1 MQQQQR
7 VVANRYTL
15 LVELGRGAMG
25 VVWRAQDQ
33 LLGRAVALKELH
45 PPQGIAAE
53 EFAVLEERMLREA
66 RTAGRLNHP
75 AVVTVYDVV
84 REDGRTYLAMELVD
98 ALDLATIVQKHGP
111 RDSTWMAGVALQVLG
126 ALETAHQA
134 GIVHRDVKPS
144 NIMVRPDGAVK
155 LTDFGIAQA
164 VDDPRLT
171 HNGGIVG
178 SPAYMSPD
186 RLHGWEA
193 SPASDLWAL
202 GVTMAH
208 AVEGISPFERT
219 STASTLHAVMNEAPV
234 LRQASPA
241 LAEVIRGFLTVDPA
255 RRLTAPQARQM
266 LTAIVQGTAVPSVH
280 GTRQLENGGGKKNKL
295 VVAGAV
301 VLGAAVLAG
310 VAFAGYQAFK
320 PNETTNNA
328 GANTSS
334 NSQQQP
340 PQQNSTEWSESAQ
353 LPVGAPL
360 PSRRIATFGRG
371 GDVPEWNL
379 SGTQCAKDFLT
390 QGSPVRQDVPCS
402 GPHGIQLFSAA
413 TPLWDKPKDTAYPGV
428 QWLADFT
435 KNYCTEQFKVIEPKI
450 KEPLGFTG
458 LVPTQKEWEAYND
471 ASAPGRQEVLCV
483 LWKQDRSPLAGSLV
497 G

>member
-1 MQQQQR
+1 MQQQR

-15 LVELGRGAMG
+15 LAELGRGAMG

-45 PPQGIAAE
+45 PPQGVAPGE
-53 EFAVLEERMLREA
+53 VAVMEERMLREA

-75 AVVTVYDVV
+75 AVVTVHDVI
-84 REDGRTYLAMELVD
+84 RENGRTYLAMELVD
-98 ALDLATIVQKHGP
+98 AADLATVVQRHGP
-111 RDSTWMAGVALQVLG
+111 RDSVWMAGVALQVLG
-126 ALETAHQA
+126 ALDAAHSA

-171 HNGGIVG
+171 TNGGIVG

-186 RLHGWEA
+186 RLHGFEA

-202 GVTMAH
+202 GVTIAH

-219 STASTLHAVMNEAPV
+219 STASTLHAIMNEPPQ
-234 LRQASPA
+234 LRLASPA
-241 LAEVIRGFLTVDPA
+241 LAQVIRGLLTVDPA
-255 RRLTAPQARQM
+255 RRMTAAQARS
-266 LTAIVQGTAVPSVH
+266 LLVPIVQGSTA
-280 GTRQLENGGGKKNKL
+280 QLQPFPQQDKKKSPVL
-295 VVAGAV
+295 KVAAVALGAVLLAGA
-301 VLGAAVLAG
+301 
-310 VAFAGYQAFK
+310 AFGGYLAFK
-320 PNETTNNA
+320 PE
-328 GANTSS
+328 NTSAAPS
-334 NSQQQP
+334 SAPTSDGTKAGDEGSPVQDSQEWTE
-340 PQQNSTEWSESAQ
+340 PQS

-390 QGSPVRQDVPCS
+390 QGSGVRSNVPCE
-402 GPHGIQLFSAA
+402 GPHGIQLFAAA
-413 TPLWDKPKDTAYPGV
+413 TPLWDKPKDTPYPGLV
-428 QWLADFT
+428 WLADFT
-435 KNYCTEQFKVIEPKI
+435 KNYCTEQFKVVEPKS
-450 KEPLGFTG
+450 KDALGFTG
-458 LVPTQKEWEAYND
+458 LVPTQQEWDAWND
-471 ASAPGRQEVLCV
+471 ASSPGRQEILCV
-483 LWKQDRSPLAGSLV
+483 LWKADRSPLAGTLV
-497 G
+497 S

>member
-1 MQQQQR
+1 MQQQR
-7 VVANRYTL
+7 LVANRYAL
-15 LVELGRGAMG
+15 LAELGRGAMG

-75 AVVTVYDVV
+75 AVVTVYDIV

-98 ALDLATIVQKHGP
+98 ALDLATIVKRHGP
-111 RDSTWMAGVALQVLG
+111 RDSMWMANVALQVLG
-126 ALETAHQA
+126 ALETAHAA

-164 VDDPRLT
+164 MDDPRLT

-202 GVTMAH
+202 GVTMAN

-219 STASTLHAVMNEAPV
+219 STASTLHAIMNEPPV
-234 LRQASPA
+234 LRLASP
-241 LAEVIRGFLTVDPA
+241 LVAEVIRGLLTVDPA
-255 RRLTAPQARQM
+255 RRLTGPQARQM
-266 LTAIVQGTAVPSVH
+266 LLAIVQGTAPVPLQH
-280 GTRQLENGGGKKNKL
+280 NNNGKKKSNTAVKIAA
-295 VVAGAV
+295 VVAGV
-301 VLGAAVLAG
+301 AVLAG
-310 VAFAGYQAFK
+310 AAFAGYQVFK
-320 PNETTNNA
+320 PKDSTTNNA
-328 GANTSS
+328 GSNNTPTSE
-334 NSQQQP
+334 
-340 PQQNSTEWSESAQ
+340 NSTEWTEATP

-390 QGSPVRQDVPCS
+390 QGSPVRQDVPCN

-413 TPLWDKPKDTAYPGV
+413 TPLWDKPKDIAYPGT

-450 KEPLGFTG
+450 KEPIGFTG

-471 ASAPGRQEVLCV
+471 ATTPGRQEVLCV

>member
-1 MQQQQR
+1 MQQR
-7 VVANRYTL
+7 LVANRYAL

-33 LLGRAVALKELH
+33 VLGRAVALKELH
-45 PPQGIAAE
+45 PPQGMAAAE
-53 EFAVLEERMLREA
+53 RTVLEERMLREA

-75 AVVTVYDVV
+75 AVVTVYDIVH
-84 REDGRTYLAMELVD
+84 EHDRTYLAMELVD
-98 ALDLATIVQKHGP
+98 ALDLASIVQKHGP

-126 ALETAHQA
+126 ALEAAHQA

-144 NIMVRPDGAVK
+144 NIMVRPDGGVK

-164 VDDPRLT
+164 MDDPRLT

-186 RLHGWEA
+186 RLSGWEA

-208 AVEGISPFERT
+208 AVEGVSPFERT
-219 STASTLHAVMNEAPV
+219 STASTLHAVMNEPPV
-234 LRQASPA
+234 LRRASPA
-241 LAEVIRGFLTVDPA
+241 LADVIRGFLTVDLA
-255 RRLTAPQARQM
+255 RRLTAPQARHM
-266 LTAIVQGTAVPSVH
+266 LTAIVQGGPPVPLPQNKKGKSTAV
-280 GTRQLENGGGKKNKL
+280 K
-295 VVAGAV
+295 VAAV
-301 VLGAAVLAG
+301 AVGVAVLAG
-310 VAFAGYQAFK
+310 AAFAGYQAFK
-320 PNETTNNA
+320 SEQSSAGQNTGTN
-328 GANTSS
+328 
-334 NSQQQP
+334 QP
-340 PQQNSTEWSESAQ
+340 SESSTEWTEAAS

-390 QGSPVRQDVPCS
+390 QGSPVRTDVPCD

-413 TPLWDKPKDTAYPGV
+413 TPLWDKPKDIAYPGT

-435 KNYCTEQFKVIEPKI
+435 KNYCTEQFKVIEPNV
-450 KEPLGFTG
+450 KEPIGFTG

-471 ASAPGRQEVLCV
+471 AAAPGRQEVLCV

>member
-15 LVELGRGAMG
+15 LAELGRGAMG

-45 PPQGIAAE
+45 PPQGVSAE
-53 EFAVLEERMLREA
+53 ERTVLEERMLREA

-75 AVVTVYDVV
+75 AVVTVHDVI

-98 ALDLATIVQKHGP
+98 AADLATVVQRHGP
-111 RDSTWMAGVALQVLG
+111 RDSVWMAGVALQVLG
-126 ALETAHQA
+126 ALDTAHAA

-164 VDDPRLT
+164 MDDPRLT

-219 STASTLHAVMNEAPV
+219 STASTLHAVMNEPPV
-234 LRQASPA
+234 LRRASPA
-241 LAEVIRGFLTVDPA
+241 LAQVIHGLLTVDPA
-255 RRLTAPQARQM
+255 RRMTAPQARA
-266 LTAIVQGTAVPSVH
+266 LLVAIVQGTAQVSPMPPPP
-280 GTRQLENGGGKKNKL
+280 GKKSNTAVK
-295 VVAGAV
+295 VAAIAVGAV
-301 VLGAAVLAG
+301 VLAGAAFG
-310 VAFAGYQAFK
+310 GYVAFTPKDDSAGGS
-320 PNETTNNA
+320 P
-328 GANTSS
+328 TSGNPTS
-334 NSQQQP
+334 
-340 PQQNSTEWSESAQ
+340 QNSTEWSTDAAS

-360 PSRRIATFGRG
+360 LSRRIATFGRG
-371 GDVPEWNL
+371 GDIPAWNL
-379 SGTQCAKDFLT
+379 TGTECAKDFLI
-390 QGSPVRQDVPCS
+390 QGSPVPASVPCDK
-402 GPHGIQLFSAA
+402 PHGIQLFAAA

-428 QWLADFT
+428 EWLSDFT
-435 KNYCTEQFKVIEPKI
+435 KKYCTEQFQATASRSKDA
-450 KEPLGFTG
+450 LGFTG
-458 LVPTQKEWEAYND
+458 LIPTEQEWQAWSD
-471 ASAPGRQEVLCV
+471 ATTPGRQEVLCV
-483 LWKQDRSPLAGSLV
+483 VWKQDRAPLAGTLV

>member
-1 MQQQQR
+1 MQQQR
-7 VVANRYTL
+7 VVANRYSL
-15 LVELGRGAMG
+15 LAELGRGAMG

-33 LLGRAVALKELH
+33 VLGRAVALKELH

-53 EFAVLEERMLREA
+53 ERNVLEERMLREA

-75 AVVTVYDVV
+75 AVVTVYDIV
-84 REDGRTYLAMELVD
+84 RENDRTYLAMELVD
-98 ALDLATIVQKHGP
+98 ALDLATIVQRHGP
-111 RDSTWMAGVALQVLG
+111 RDSTWMANVALQVLG

-164 VDDPRLT
+164 MDDPRLT

-186 RLHGWEA
+186 RLHGFEA
-193 SPASDLWAL
+193 SPASDVWAL

-208 AVEGISPFERT
+208 AVEGVSPFERT
-219 STASTLHAVMNEAPV
+219 STASTLHAVMNEPPV
-234 LRQASPA
+234 LRRASPG

-266 LTAIVQGTAVPSVH
+266 LTAIVQGATQVSLPH
-280 GTRQLENGGGKKNKL
+280 NNNGGKKTGTAVK
-295 VVAGAV
+295 VAAV
-301 VLGAAVLAG
+301 VVGIAVLAG
-310 VAFAGYQAFK
+310 AAFAGYQVLK
-320 PNETTNNA
+320 PGETTNA
-328 GANTSS
+328 GPNTST
-334 NSQQQP
+334 NQTQE
-340 PQQNSTEWSESAQ
+340 NSTEWTDPAS

-390 QGSPVRQDVPCS
+390 QGSPVRQDVPCN

-413 TPLWDKPKDTAYPGV
+413 TPLWDKPKDIAYPGT

-450 KEPLGFTG
+450 KEPIGFTG

-471 ASAPGRQEVLCV
+471 TAAPGRQEVLCV

-497 G
+497 N

>member
-15 LVELGRGAMG
+15 LAELGRGAMG

-53 EFAVLEERMLREA
+53 ERTVLEERMLREA

-98 ALDLATIVQKHGP
+98 ALDLASIVQRHGP

-126 ALETAHQA
+126 ALEAAHQA

-164 VDDPRLT
+164 ADDPRLT

-186 RLHGWEA
+186 RLSGWEA

-202 GVTMAH
+202 GVTIAN

-219 STASTLHAVMNEAPV
+219 STASTLHAVMNEPPV
-234 LRQASPA
+234 LRLASPA
-241 LAEVIRGFLTVDPA
+241 LAQVIRGLLTVDPA
-255 RRLTAPQARQM
+255 HRLTAPQARQM
-266 LTAIVQGTAVPSVH
+266 LVAIVQGTAPVPLPRKKNS
-280 GTRQLENGGGKKNKL
+280 GRQKNKL
-295 VVAGAV
+295 VVAGAIALSAV
-301 VLGAAVLAG
+301 VLAG
-310 VAFAGYQAFK
+310 AAFAGYQAFK
-320 PNETTNNA
+320 PQDTATAGPSTTNSA
-328 GANTSS
+328 SGE
-334 NSQQQP
+334 
-340 PQQNSTEWSESAQ
+340 QNSTQWTEASQ

-371 GDVPEWNL
+371 GDVPEWNI

-390 QGSPVRQDVPCS
+390 QGSPVRSDVPCD

-413 TPLWDKPKDTAYPGV
+413 TPMWDKPKDSPYPGV
-428 QWLADFT
+428 EWLADFT

-450 KEPLGFTG
+450 EEPLGFTG
-458 LVPTQKEWEAYND
+458 LIPTQKEWDAYQD
-471 ASAPGRQEVLCV
+471 VTAPGRQEVLCV

>member
-1 MQQQQR
+1 MQQQR
-7 VVANRYTL
+7 LVANRYAL
-15 LVELGRGAMG
+15 LAELGRGAMG

-33 LLGRAVALKELH
+33 VLGRAVALKELH

-53 EFAVLEERMLREA
+53 ERNVLEERMLREA

-75 AVVTVYDVV
+75 AVVTVYDIV
-84 REDGRTYLAMELVD
+84 RENDRTYLAMELVD
-98 ALDLATIVQKHGP
+98 ALDLASIVQKHGP

-126 ALETAHQA
+126 ALEAAHSA

-164 VDDPRLT
+164 MDDPRLT

-186 RLHGWEA
+186 RLSGWEA

-208 AVEGISPFERT
+208 AVEGVSPFERT
-219 STASTLHAVMNEAPV
+219 STASTLHAVMNEPPV
-234 LRQASPA
+234 LRRASPA
-241 LAEVIRGFLTVDPA
+241 LADVIRGFLTVDPH
-255 RRLTAPQARQM
+255 RRLTAPQARHM
-266 LTAIVQGTAVPSVH
+266 LTAIVQGGPAVRLPRNKKGTAV
-280 GTRQLENGGGKKNKL
+280 K
-295 VVAGAV
+295 VAAV
-301 VLGAAVLAG
+301 VVGVAVLAG
-310 VAFAGYQAFK
+310 AAFAGYQVFK
-320 PNETTNNA
+320 PEASQNNA
-328 GANTSS
+328 GQNTGTT
-334 NSQQQP
+334 QP
-340 PQQNSTEWSESAQ
+340 QENSTEWTEAAS

-390 QGSPVRQDVPCS
+390 QGSPVRTNVPCD

-413 TPLWDKPKDTAYPGV
+413 TPLWDKPKDVAYPGTK
-428 QWLADFT
+428 WLADFT
-435 KNYCTEQFKVIEPKI
+435 KNYCTEQFKAIEPNI
-450 KEPLGFTG
+450 KEPIGFTG
-458 LVPTQKEWEAYND
+458 LVPTQKEWEAYKD
-471 ASAPGRQEVLCV
+471 ATTPGRQEVLCV

>member
-1 MQQQQR
+1 MQQR
-7 VVANRYTL
+7 LVANRYAL
-15 LVELGRGAMG
+15 LVELGQGAMG

-33 LLGRAVALKELH
+33 VLGRAVALKELH
-45 PPQGIAAE
+45 PPQGMAAAE
-53 EFAVLEERMLREA
+53 RTVLEERMLREA

-75 AVVTVYDVV
+75 AVVTVYDIV
-84 REDGRTYLAMELVD
+84 RENDRTYLAMELVD

-126 ALETAHQA
+126 ALEAAHQA

-144 NIMVRPDGAVK
+144 NIMVRPDGGVK

-164 VDDPRLT
+164 MDDPRLT

-186 RLHGWEA
+186 RLSGWEA

-208 AVEGISPFERT
+208 AVEGFSPFERT
-219 STASTLHAVMNEAPV
+219 STASTLHAVMNEPPV
-234 LRQASPA
+234 LRRASPA
-241 LAEVIRGFLTVDPA
+241 LADVIRGFLTVDLA
-255 RRLTAPQARQM
+255 RRLTAPQARHM
-266 LTAIVQGTAVPSVH
+266 LTAIVQGGPPVPLPRNKKGKSTAV
-280 GTRQLENGGGKKNKL
+280 K
-295 VVAGAV
+295 VAAV
-301 VLGAAVLAG
+301 AVGVAVLAG
-310 VAFAGYQAFK
+310 AAFAGYQAFK
-320 PNETTNNA
+320 PEQSNA
-328 GANTSS
+328 GQNTGT
-334 NSQQQP
+334 NQP
-340 PQQNSTEWSESAQ
+340 SESSTEWTEAAS

-390 QGSPVRQDVPCS
+390 QGSPVRTDVPCN

-413 TPLWDKPKDTAYPGV
+413 TPLWDKPKDIAYPGT

-435 KNYCTEQFKVIEPKI
+435 KNYCTEQFKVIEPNV
-450 KEPLGFTG
+450 KEPIGFTG

-471 ASAPGRQEVLCV
+471 AAAPGRQEVLCV

>member
-1 MQQQQR
+1 MQQQR
-7 VVANRYTL
+7 LVANRYAL
-15 LVELGRGAMG
+15 LAELGRGAMG
-25 VVWRAQDQ
+25 IVWRAQDQ
-33 LLGRAVALKELH
+33 VLGRAVALKELH
-45 PPQGIAAE
+45 PPQGMAAAE
-53 EFAVLEERMLREA
+53 RTVLEERMLREA

-75 AVVTVYDVV
+75 AVVTVYDIV
-84 REDGRTYLAMELVD
+84 RENDRTYLAMELVD
-98 ALDLATIVQKHGP
+98 ALDLSTIVQRHGP
-111 RDSTWMAGVALQVLG
+111 RDSTWMANVALQVLG

-164 VDDPRLT
+164 MDDPRLT

-186 RLHGWEA
+186 RLSGWEA

-219 STASTLHAVMNEAPV
+219 STASTLHAVMNEPPV
-234 LRQASPA
+234 LQRASPA
-241 LAEVIRGFLTVDPA
+241 LAQVIRGFLTVDVA

-266 LTAIVQGTAVPSVH
+266 LTAISQGATQVSFP
-280 GTRQLENGGGKKNKL
+280 QNNGGQKKG
-295 VVAGAV
+295 VAVKIAAV
-301 VLGAAVLAG
+301 VVGIAVLAG
-310 VAFAGYQAFK
+310 VAFAGYQVLK
-320 PNETTNNA
+320 PKDSTTNNA
-328 GANTSS
+328 GPSTSQTS
-334 NSQQQP
+334 ENS
-340 PQQNSTEWSESAQ
+340 SEWTEASS

-390 QGSPVRQDVPCS
+390 QGSPVRTEVPCS

-413 TPLWDKPKDTAYPGV
+413 TPLWDKPKDIAYPGT

-435 KNYCTEQFKVIEPKI
+435 KNYCTEQFKAVEPNS
-450 KEPLGFTG
+450 KEVLGFTG

-471 ASAPGRQEVLCV
+471 AASPGRQEVLCV

-497 G
+497 N

>member
-1 MQQQQR
+1 VQQQR
-7 VVANRYTL
+7 VVAHRYTL
-15 LVELGRGAMG
+15 LAELGRGAMG

-33 LLGRAVALKELH
+33 VLGRAVALKELH
-45 PPQGIAAE
+45 PPQGVAAE
-53 EFAVLEERMLREA
+53 EFSVLEERMLREA

-75 AVVTVYDVV
+75 AVVTVYDIV
-84 REDGRTYLAMELVD
+84 RENGHTFLAMELVD
-98 ALDLATIVQKHGP
+98 ALDLATIVQRHGP

-164 VDDPRLT
+164 MDDPRLT

-219 STASTLHAVMNEAPV
+219 STASTLHAIMNEPPV
-234 LRQASPA
+234 LRLASPA
-241 LAEVIRGFLTVDPA
+241 LAEVIRGLLTVDPA
-255 RRLTAPQARQM
+255 RRLTAPQARHL
-266 LTAIVQGTAVPSVH
+266 LTAIAQGQAPVALP
-280 GTRQLENGGGKKNKL
+280 RQKTGGKNKL
-295 VVAGAV
+295 VVACAV

-310 VAFAGYQAFK
+310 AAFAGYQAFK
-320 PNETTNNA
+320 PESDTSTNA
-328 GANTSS
+328 GS
-334 NSQQQP
+334 NQQQP
-340 PQQNSTEWSESAQ
+340 PPQENSTEWSESSQ

-390 QGSPVRQDVPCS
+390 QGSPVRTNVPCD

-413 TPLWDKPKDTAYPGV
+413 TPLWDKPKDTPYPGT
-428 QWLADFT
+428 QWLADFAED
-435 KNYCTEQFKVIEPKI
+435 YCTEQFRVIEPKV

-471 ASAPGRQEVLCV
+471 AAAPGRQEVLCV

>member
-1 MQQQQR
+1 MQQQHR

-15 LVELGRGAMG
+15 LAELGRGAMG

-33 LLGRAVALKELH
+33 LLDRAVALKELH

-53 EFAVLEERMLREA
+53 ERTVLEERMLREA

-98 ALDLATIVQKHGP
+98 ALDLASLVQRHGP

-126 ALETAHQA
+126 ALEAAHQA

-144 NIMVRPDGAVK
+144 NVMVRPDGAVK

-164 VDDPRLT
+164 MDDPRLT

-186 RLHGWEA
+186 RLSGWEA

-202 GVTMAH
+202 GVTIAN

-219 STASTLHAVMNEAPV
+219 STASTLHAVMNEPPV
-234 LRQASPA
+234 LRLASPA
-241 LAEVIRGFLTVDPA
+241 LAQVIRGLLAVDPA
-255 RRLTAPQARQM
+255 QRLTAPQARQM
-266 LTAIVQGTAVPSVH
+266 LVAIAQGTAPVPPP
-280 GTRQLENGGGKKNKL
+280 QQQKNGGRKKNKL
-295 VVAGAV
+295 VVAGAIAI
-301 VLGAAVLAG
+301 GAVVLAG
-310 VAFAGYQAFK
+310 AAFAGYQAFK
-320 PNETTNNA
+320 PEDTTNA
-328 GANTSS
+328 GPSTTNPASGE
-334 NSQQQP
+334 
-340 PQQNSTEWSESAQ
+340 QNSTEWTEASQ

-379 SGTQCAKDFLT
+379 SGTQCAKDFLI
-390 QGSPVRQDVPCS
+390 QGSPVRSDVPCD

-413 TPLWDKPKDTAYPGV
+413 TPMWDKPMDSPYPGV
-428 QWLADFT
+428 EWLADFT
-435 KNYCTEQFKVIEPKI
+435 KNYCTEQFKVIEPKS

-458 LVPTQKEWEAYND
+458 LIPTQKEWDAYQD
-471 ASAPGRQEVLCV
+471 VAAPGRQEVLCV
-483 LWKQDRSPLAGSLV
+483 VWKQDRTPLAGSLV
-497 G
+497 D

>member
-1 MQQQQR
+1 MQQQR
-7 VVANRYTL
+7 LIADRYAL
-15 LVELGRGAMG
+15 LAELGRGAMG

-33 LLGRAVALKELH
+33 LLGRSVALKELH
-45 PPQGIAAE
+45 PPQGIAAD

-84 REDGRTYLAMELVD
+84 RENGRTYLAMELVD
-98 ALDLATIVQKHGP
+98 ALDLATIVKNHGP
-111 RDSTWMAGVALQVLG
+111 RDSVWMAGVALQVLG

-164 VDDPRLT
+164 MDDPRLT
-171 HNGGIVG
+171 HNGGIIG

-186 RLHGWEA
+186 RLSGWEA

-202 GVTMAH
+202 GVTIAN

-219 STASTLHAVMNEAPV
+219 STASTLHAIMNEPPV
-234 LRQASPA
+234 LRNASPA
-241 LAEVIRGFLTVDPA
+241 LAEVIRGLLTVDPA

-280 GTRQLENGGGKKNKL
+280 ATRQLEPGGKKKRL
-295 VVAGAV
+295 VTVGAI
-301 VLGAAVLAG
+301 VLGVVVLAG
-310 VAFAGYQAFK
+310 AAFAGYQAFK
-320 PNETTNNA
+320 PNETTNA
-328 GANTSS
+328 GPNTSTNQTQPQE
-334 NSQQQP
+334 NSSEWTD
-340 PQQNSTEWSESAQ
+340 PQE
-353 LPVGAPL
+353 LPVGAAL

-413 TPLWDKPKDTAYPGV
+413 TPMWDKPKDIAYPGE
-428 QWLADFT
+428 QWLADFA

-471 ASAPGRQEVLCV
+471 AAAPGRQEVLCV

>member
-15 LVELGRGAMG
+15 LAELGRGAMG

-33 LLGRAVALKELH
+33 LLGRPVALKELH
-45 PPQGIAAE
+45 PPQGINPG

-75 AVVTVYDVV
+75 AVVTVHDVI
-84 REDGRTYLAMELVD
+84 REDGRIYLAMELVD
-98 ALDLATIVQKHGP
+98 AADLATVVQRHGP

-126 ALETAHQA
+126 ALDTAHAA

-164 VDDPRLT
+164 TDDPRLT
-171 HNGGIVG
+171 TNGGIVG

-202 GVTMAH
+202 GVTIAH

-219 STASTLHAVMNEAPV
+219 STASTLHAVMNEPPV
-234 LRQASPA
+234 LRRASPA
-241 LAEVIRGFLTVDPA
+241 LAQVIHGLLTVDPA
-255 RRLTAPQARQM
+255 RRMTAAQARQ
-266 LTAIVQGTAVPSVH
+266 LLVAIVQGTASPV
-280 GTRQLENGGGKKNKL
+280 TTQQLAPKKKNTAVK
-295 VVAGAV
+295 VVAIAAGAV
-301 VLGAAVLAG
+301 LLAGAAFGAYV
-310 VAFAGYQAFK
+310 AFK
-320 PNETTNNA
+320 PKDSSTNAQNP
-328 GANTSS
+328 GTSS
-334 NSQQQP
+334 TPNGES
-340 PQQNSTEWSESAQ
+340 SSEWTDAAS

-379 SGTQCAKDFLT
+379 SGTQCGKDFLT
-390 QGSPVRQDVPCS
+390 QGSGVRANVPCD

-428 QWLADFT
+428 DWLTDFT
-435 KNYCTEQFKVIEPKI
+435 KNYCTEQFKVIEPKA
-450 KEPLGFTG
+450 KDTLGFTG
-458 LVPTQKEWEAYND
+458 LIPTQKEWEAWSD
-471 ASAPGRQEVLCV
+471 ASAPGRQEILCV
-483 LWKQDRSPLAGSLV
+483 LWKADRSPLAGSLV

>member
-53 EFAVLEERMLREA
+53 ERTVLEERMLREA

-98 ALDLATIVQKHGP
+98 ALDLASIVQRNGP

-126 ALETAHQA
+126 ALEAAHQA

-144 NIMVRPDGAVK
+144 NVMVRPDGTVK

-186 RLHGWEA
+186 RLSGWEA

-202 GVTMAH
+202 GVTIAH
-208 AVEGISPFERT
+208 VVEGISPFERT
-219 STASTLHAVMNEAPV
+219 STASTLHAVMNEPPV
-234 LRQASPA
+234 LRRASPA
-241 LAEVIRGFLTVDPA
+241 LAQVIRGLLTVDPA

-266 LTAIVQGTAVPSVH
+266 LVAIVQGTAPVSLP
-280 GTRQLENGGGKKNKL
+280 RNKNRL
-295 VVAGAV
+295 VVVGAV
-301 VLGAAVLAG
+301 ALGALVLAG
-310 VAFAGYQAFK
+310 AAFAGYQAFK
-320 PNETTNNA
+320 PDGTTGSA
-328 GANTSS
+328 PSGQS
-334 NSQQQP
+334 
-340 PQQNSTEWSESAQ
+340 STEWAEASQ

-360 PSRRIATFGRG
+360 PARRIATFGRG

-379 SGTQCAKDFLT
+379 SGTQCGKDFLT
-390 QGSPVRQDVPCS
+390 QGSPVRTNVPCD

-413 TPLWDKPKDTAYPGV
+413 TPLWDKPKETPYPGTK
-428 QWLADFT
+428 WLADFT
-435 KNYCTEQFKVIEPKI
+435 KDYCTEQFRVVEPKI
-450 KEPLGFTG
+450 QEPLGFTG
-458 LVPTQKEWEAYND
+458 LVPTQKEWEAWQD
-471 ASAPGRQEVLCV
+471 ATAPGRQEVLCV

-497 G
+497 N

>member
-1 MQQQQR
+1 MQQQR
-7 VVANRYTL
+7 LVANRYAL
-15 LVELGRGAMG
+15 LAELGRGAMG
-25 VVWRAQDQ
+25 IVWRAQDQ
-33 LLGRAVALKELH
+33 VLGRAVALKELH
-45 PPQGIAAE
+45 PPQGMAAAE
-53 EFAVLEERMLREA
+53 RTVLEERMLREA

-75 AVVTVYDVV
+75 AVVTVYDIV
-84 REDGRTYLAMELVD
+84 RENDRTYLAMELVD
-98 ALDLATIVQKHGP
+98 ALDLSTIVQRHGP
-111 RDSTWMAGVALQVLG
+111 RDSTWMANVALQVLG

-164 VDDPRLT
+164 MDDPRLT

-186 RLHGWEA
+186 RLSGWEA

-219 STASTLHAVMNEAPV
+219 STASTLHAVMNEPPV
-234 LRQASPA
+234 LQRASPA
-241 LAEVIRGFLTVDPA
+241 LAQVIRGFLTVDVA

-266 LTAIVQGTAVPSVH
+266 LAAISQGATQVSLPHHNGGKKKGTAV
-280 GTRQLENGGGKKNKL
+280 KI
-295 VVAGAV
+295 AAV
-301 VLGAAVLAG
+301 VVGIAVLAG
-310 VAFAGYQAFK
+310 AAFAGYQVFRPK
-320 PNETTNNA
+320 NSTTNNA
-328 GANTSS
+328 SPSTSQTS
-334 NSQQQP
+334 E
-340 PQQNSTEWSESAQ
+340 NSTEWTDAAS

-390 QGSPVRQDVPCS
+390 QGSPVRAEVPCS

-413 TPLWDKPKDTAYPGV
+413 TPLWDKPKDIAYPGT

-435 KNYCTEQFKVIEPKI
+435 KNYCTEQFKAVEPNS
-450 KEPLGFTG
+450 KEVLGFTG
-458 LVPTQKEWEAYND
+458 LVPTQKEWEAYKD
-471 ASAPGRQEVLCV
+471 AASPGRQEVLCV

>member
-1 MQQQQR
+1 MQQQR
-7 VVANRYTL
+7 LVANRYTL

-33 LLGRAVALKELH
+33 VLGRAVALKELH

-53 EFAVLEERMLREA
+53 ERTVLEERMLREA

-75 AVVTVYDVV
+75 AVVTVYDIV
-84 REDGRTYLAMELVD
+84 RENDRTYLAMELVD
-98 ALDLATIVQKHGP
+98 ALDLATIVQRHGP

-164 VDDPRLT
+164 MDDPRLT

-208 AVEGISPFERT
+208 AVEGVSPFERT
-219 STASTLHAVMNEAPV
+219 STASTLHAVMNEPPV
-234 LRQASPA
+234 LRRASPA
-241 LAEVIRGFLTVDPA
+241 LADVIRGFLTVDPA
-255 RRLTAPQARQM
+255 RRLTGPQARQM
-266 LTAIVQGTAVPSVH
+266 LTAITQGA
-280 GTRQLENGGGKKNKL
+280 TRVSLPYNDGGGKKKGTA
-295 VVAGAV
+295 VKVAAV
-301 VLGAAVLAG
+301 VVGIAVLAG
-310 VAFAGYQAFK
+310 AAFAGYQVFK
-320 PNETTNNA
+320 PEETSNA
-328 GANTSS
+328 APNTGT
-334 NSQQQP
+334 SQP
-340 PQQNSTEWSESAQ
+340 RENSTEWTEAAE

-390 QGSPVRQDVPCS
+390 QGSPVRTNVPCD

-413 TPLWDKPKDTAYPGV
+413 TPLWDKPKDTAYPGT

-435 KNYCTEQFKVIEPKI
+435 KNYCTEQFKAIEPNI
-450 KEPLGFTG
+450 KEPIGFTG

-471 ASAPGRQEVLCV
+471 AATPGRQEILCV

>member
-15 LVELGRGAMG
+15 LAELGRGAMG

-33 LLGRAVALKELH
+33 LLGRPVALKELH
-45 PPQGIAAE
+45 PPQGISAE
-53 EFAVLEERMLREA
+53 ERTVLEERMLREA

-75 AVVTVYDVV
+75 AVVTVHDVI

-98 ALDLATIVQKHGP
+98 AADLATVVQRHGP
-111 RDSTWMAGVALQVLG
+111 RDSVWMAGVALQVLG
-126 ALETAHQA
+126 ALDSAHTA

-155 LTDFGIAQA
+155 LTDFGIAQTT
-164 VDDPRLT
+164 DDPRLT

-219 STASTLHAVMNEAPV
+219 STASTLHAVMNEPPV
-234 LRQASPA
+234 LRRASPA
-241 LAEVIRGFLTVDPA
+241 LAQVIHGLLTVDPA
-255 RRLTAPQARQM
+255 RRMTAAQARG
-266 LTAIVQGTAVPSVH
+266 LLVAIVQGTSQVSPVPPPP
-280 GTRQLENGGGKKNKL
+280 RKKNNTAVK
-295 VVAGAV
+295 VAAVALGAV
-301 VLGAAVLAG
+301 VLAGAAFG
-310 VAFAGYQAFK
+310 GYVAFK
-320 PNETTNNA
+320 PKDDSNNS
-328 GANTSS
+328 GGSSTS
-334 NSQQQP
+334 NQAQD
-340 PQQNSTEWSESAQ
+340 STEWTEASA

-360 PSRRIATFGRG
+360 PSRRIATVGRG

-379 SGTQCAKDFLT
+379 SGTQCGKDFLM
-390 QGSPVRQDVPCS
+390 QGSPVRTNVPCD

-413 TPLWDKPKDTAYPGV
+413 TPLWDKPKDTPYPGTI
-428 QWLADFT
+428 WLADFT
-435 KNYCTEQFKVIEPKI
+435 KNYCTEQFKAIEPKA
-450 KEPLGFTG
+450 KDALGFTG
-458 LVPTQKEWEAYND
+458 LVPTQQEWEAWND
-471 ASAPGRQEVLCV
+471 PTTPGRQEILCV
-483 LWKQDRSPLAGSLV
+483 LWKADRSPLAGSLV

>member
-1 MQQQQR
+1 MQQQQ
-7 VVANRYTL
+7 VIANRYAL

-53 EFAVLEERMLREA
+53 EVAVLEERMLREA

-75 AVVTVYDVV
+75 AVVTVYDIV
-84 REDGRTYLAMELVD
+84 RENGRVYLAMELVD
-98 ALDLATIVQKHGP
+98 ALDLATLVRRQGP
-111 RDSTWMAGVALQVLG
+111 RDSEWMAHVALQVLG

-164 VDDPRLT
+164 MDDPRLT

-186 RLHGWEA
+186 RLSGWEA

-208 AVEGISPFERT
+208 VVEGISPFERT
-219 STASTLHAVMNEAPV
+219 STASTLYAVMNESPV
-234 LRQASPA
+234 LRRASPA
-241 LAEVIRGFLTVDPA
+241 LADVIRGLLTVDPA
-255 RRLTAPQARQM
+255 RRLTAPQARHM
-266 LTAIVQGTAVPSVH
+266 LTAIAQGAAPVPLP
-280 GTRQLENGGGKKNKL
+280 RNGKKKNTAL
-295 VVAGAV
+295 VAAAV
-301 VLGAAVLAG
+301 VLGVVMLAG
-310 VAFAGYQAFK
+310 VAFAGYQALK
-320 PNETTNNA
+320 PKDVTA
-328 GANTSS
+328 GDGDAGTSQ
-334 NSQQQP
+334 SQED
-340 PQQNSTEWSESAQ
+340 SGEWTDPAS

-360 PSRRIATFGRG
+360 PSRRIAVFGRG

-379 SGTQCAKDFLT
+379 SGTQCAKDFLM
-390 QGSPVRQDVPCS
+390 QGSPVRTSEPCE
-402 GPHGIQLFSAA
+402 GPHGIQLFAAA
-413 TPLWDKPKDTAYPGV
+413 TPLWDKPKDTAYPGA

-435 KNYCTEQFKVIEPKI
+435 QNYCTEQFKVVEPKA
-450 KEPLGFTG
+450 KDALGFTG
-458 LVPTQKEWEAYND
+458 LVPTQKEWEAYGD
-471 ASAPGRQEVLCV
+471 AAAPGRQEILCV
-483 LWKQDRSPLAGSLV
+483 LWKRDRSPLTGSLV

>member
-1 MQQQQR
+1 
-7 VVANRYTL
+7 
-15 LVELGRGAMG
+15 MG

-33 LLGRAVALKELH
+33 VLGRAVALKELH
-45 PPQGIAAE
+45 PPQGMAAAE
-53 EFAVLEERMLREA
+53 RTVLEERMLREA

-75 AVVTVYDVV
+75 AVVTVYDIVH
-84 REDGRTYLAMELVD
+84 EHDRTYLAMELVD
-98 ALDLATIVQKHGP
+98 ALDLASIVQKHGP

-126 ALETAHQA
+126 ALEAAHQA

-144 NIMVRPDGAVK
+144 NIMVRPDGGVK

-164 VDDPRLT
+164 MDDPRLT

-186 RLHGWEA
+186 RLSGWEA

-208 AVEGISPFERT
+208 AVEGVSPFERT
-219 STASTLHAVMNEAPV
+219 STASTLHAVMNEPPV
-234 LRQASPA
+234 LRRASPA
-241 LAEVIRGFLTVDPA
+241 LADVIRGFLTVDLA
-255 RRLTAPQARQM
+255 RRLTAPQARHM
-266 LTAIVQGTAVPSVH
+266 LTAIVQGGPPVPLPQNKKGKSTAV
-280 GTRQLENGGGKKNKL
+280 K
-295 VVAGAV
+295 VAAV
-301 VLGAAVLAG
+301 AVGVAVLAG
-310 VAFAGYQAFK
+310 AAFAGYQAFK
-320 PNETTNNA
+320 SEQSSAGQNTGTN
-328 GANTSS
+328 
-334 NSQQQP
+334 QP
-340 PQQNSTEWSESAQ
+340 SESSTEWTEAAS

-390 QGSPVRQDVPCS
+390 QGSPVRTDVPCD

-413 TPLWDKPKDTAYPGV
+413 TPLWDKPKDIAYPGT

-435 KNYCTEQFKVIEPKI
+435 KNYCTEQFKVIEPNV
-450 KEPLGFTG
+450 KEPIGFTG

-471 ASAPGRQEVLCV
+471 AAAPGRQEVLCV

>member
-1 MQQQQR
+1 MQQR
-7 VVANRYTL
+7 LIANRYAL
-15 LVELGRGAMG
+15 LAELGRGAMG

-33 LLGRAVALKELH
+33 LLGRPVAIKELH
-45 PPQGIAAE
+45 PPQGITADE
-53 EFAVLEERMLREA
+53 RTVLEERMLREA

-75 AVVTVYDVV
+75 AVVTVHDVI

-98 ALDLATIVQKHGP
+98 AADLATVVARYGP
-111 RDSTWMAGVALQVLG
+111 RDSVWMANVALQVLG
-126 ALETAHQA
+126 ALETAHAA

-171 HNGGIVG
+171 TNGGIVG

-186 RLHGWEA
+186 RLSGWEA

-219 STASTLHAVMNEAPV
+219 STASTLHAIMNEPPV

-241 LAEVIRGFLTVDPA
+241 LAGVIRGLLTVDPA
-255 RRLTAPQARQM
+255 RRLTAAQARGM
-266 LTAIVQGTAVPSVH
+266 LAAVVQGTPVPLPRNDKKKSTAVRVAAVAL
-280 GTRQLENGGGKKNKL
+280 G
-295 VVAGAV
+295 VV
-301 VLGAAVLAG
+301 VLAG
-310 VAFAGYQAFK
+310 AAFAGYQAFK
-320 PNETTNNA
+320 PKTGQNNA
-328 GANTSS
+328 GQS
-334 NSQQQP
+334 NGQSAD
-340 PQQNSTEWSESAQ
+340 NGTEWAESTS

-390 QGSPVRQDVPCS
+390 QGSPVRTNVPCD

-413 TPLWDKPKDTAYPGV
+413 TPLWDKPKDTAYPGT

-435 KNYCTEQFKVIEPKI
+435 KNYCTEQFKVIKPQPGEV
-450 KEPLGFTG
+450 LGFTG
-458 LVPTQKEWEAYND
+458 LVPTRKEWEAYND
-471 ASAPGRQEVLCV
+471 ATTPGRQEVLCV

-497 G
+497 N

>member
-1 MQQQQR
+1 MQQQR
-7 VVANRYTL
+7 LVANRYAL
-15 LVELGRGAMG
+15 LAELGRGAMG

-33 LLGRAVALKELH
+33 VLGRAVALKELH

-53 EFAVLEERMLREA
+53 ERNVLEERMLREA

-75 AVVTVYDVV
+75 AVVTVYDIV
-84 REDGRTYLAMELVD
+84 RENDRTYLAMELVD
-98 ALDLATIVQKHGP
+98 ALDLAGIVQKHGP

-126 ALETAHQA
+126 ALEAAHSA

-164 VDDPRLT
+164 MDDPRLT

-208 AVEGISPFERT
+208 AVEGVSPFERT
-219 STASTLHAVMNEAPV
+219 STASTLHAVMNEPPV
-234 LRQASPA
+234 LRRASPA
-241 LAEVIRGFLTVDPA
+241 LADVIRGFLTVDPK
-255 RRLTAPQARQM
+255 RRLTAPQARHM
-266 LTAIVQGTAVPSVH
+266 LTAIAQGAPAVPLPRNKKSTAV
-280 GTRQLENGGGKKNKL
+280 K
-295 VVAGAV
+295 VAAV
-301 VLGAAVLAG
+301 VVGVAVLAG
-310 VAFAGYQAFK
+310 AAFAGYQAFK
-320 PNETTNNA
+320 PQDSGAGQNTN
-328 GANTSS
+328 
-334 NSQQQP
+334 QP
-340 PQQNSTEWSESAQ
+340 SENSTEWTEAAS

-390 QGSPVRQDVPCS
+390 QGSPVRTDVPCN

-413 TPLWDKPKDTAYPGV
+413 TPLWDKPKDIAYPGTK
-428 QWLADFT
+428 WLADFT
-435 KNYCTEQFKVIEPKI
+435 KNYCTEQFKAIEPNI
-450 KEPLGFTG
+450 KEPIGFTG
-458 LVPTQKEWEAYND
+458 LVPTQKEWEAYHD
-471 ASAPGRQEVLCV
+471 AATPGRQEVLCV

>member
-1 MQQQQR
+1 MQQR
-7 VVANRYTL
+7 LVANRYAL

-33 LLGRAVALKELH
+33 VLGRAVALKELH
-45 PPQGIAAE
+45 PPQGMAAAE
-53 EFAVLEERMLREA
+53 RTVLEERMLREA

-75 AVVTVYDVV
+75 AVVTVYDIV
-84 REDGRTYLAMELVD
+84 RENDRTYLAMELVD
-98 ALDLATIVQKHGP
+98 ALDLASIVQKHGP

-126 ALETAHQA
+126 ALEAAHQA

-144 NIMVRPDGAVK
+144 NIMVRPDGGVK

-164 VDDPRLT
+164 MDDPRLT

-186 RLHGWEA
+186 RLSGWEA

-208 AVEGISPFERT
+208 AVEGVSPFERT
-219 STASTLHAVMNEAPV
+219 STASTLHAVMNEPPV
-234 LRQASPA
+234 LRRASPA
-241 LAEVIRGFLTVDPA
+241 LADVIRGFLTVDLA
-255 RRLTAPQARQM
+255 RRLTAPQARHM
-266 LTAIVQGTAVPSVH
+266 LTAIVQGGPPVPLPQNKKGKSTAV
-280 GTRQLENGGGKKNKL
+280 K
-295 VVAGAV
+295 VAAV
-301 VLGAAVLAG
+301 AVGVAVLAG
-310 VAFAGYQAFK
+310 AAFAGYQAFK
-320 PNETTNNA
+320 PEQSNA
-328 GANTSS
+328 GQNTGT
-334 NSQQQP
+334 NQP
-340 PQQNSTEWSESAQ
+340 SENSTEWTEAAS

-390 QGSPVRQDVPCS
+390 QGSPVRTDVPCN

-413 TPLWDKPKDTAYPGV
+413 TPLWDKPKDIAYPGT

-435 KNYCTEQFKVIEPKI
+435 KNYCTEQFKAIEPNI
-450 KEPLGFTG
+450 KEPIGFTG
-458 LVPTQKEWEAYND
+458 LVPTQKEWEAYDD
-471 ASAPGRQEVLCV
+471 ATAPGRQEVLCV

>member
-7 VVANRYTL
+7 LVANRYAL
-15 LVELGRGAMG
+15 LAELGRGAMG

-75 AVVTVYDVV
+75 AVVTVYDIV
-84 REDGRTYLAMELVD
+84 RENGHTYLAMELVD
-98 ALDLATIVQKHGP
+98 ALDLATVVKQHGP
-111 RDSTWMAGVALQVLG
+111 RDSVWMAGVALQVLG
-126 ALETAHQA
+126 ALETAHSA
-134 GIVHRDVKPS
+134 GVVHRDVKPS

-186 RLHGWEA
+186 RLSGWEA

-219 STASTLHAVMNEAPV
+219 STASTLHAIMNEPPV
-234 LRQASPA
+234 LRLASPA
-241 LAEVIRGFLTVDPA
+241 LADVIRGLLTVDPS
-255 RRLTAPQARQM
+255 RRLTAGQARQM
-266 LTAIVQGTAVPSVH
+266 LVAIVQGAPPVPLPRNGSSK
-280 GTRQLENGGGKKNKL
+280 GGGKSKGTAVK
-295 VVAGAV
+295 VAAV
-301 VLGAAVLAG
+301 VVGVAVLAG
-310 VAFAGYQAFK
+310 AAFAGYQAFT
-320 PNETTNNA
+320 PDDSNA
-328 GANTSS
+328 GQNTGQSTAPSNGSS
-334 NSQQQP
+334 ADGG
-340 PQQNSTEWSESAQ
+340 TEWTESSA

-371 GDVPEWNL
+371 GDVPEWNI

-390 QGSPVRQDVPCS
+390 QGSPVRTNVPCDQ
-402 GPHGIQLFSAA
+402 PHGIQLFSAA
-413 TPLWDKPKDTAYPGV
+413 TPLWDKPKDTAYPGTK
-428 QWLADFT
+428 WLADFT
-435 KNYCTEQFKVIEPKI
+435 KNYCTEQFKAIKPKSG
-450 KEPLGFTG
+450 EVLGFTG

-471 ASAPGRQEVLCV
+471 AATPGRQEVLCV

-497 G
+497 N